1 MKKTGSNAR
10 IKSLATALCATTLLL
25 PVFLLPPALSAPSAK
40 SKTAVRKPLSQS
52 QPIAKDLKFGIEEYK
67 LANGMNVLLV
77 KRATTPVVTVNM
89 IYHVGSRN
97 EAVGYTGSTHFLEH
111 LMFKGTNKFDPL
123 KGNGLDDVLKKVGG
137 INNATTSYDR
147 TNYFE
152 VVPKNSIKLA
162 LELEADRM
170 RNLLLRKDDRDAEMT
185 VVRNELERGEDEPS
199 DLLMNMVYATAF
211 REHPYHHPVIGW
223 RSDVEGVPLARLR
236 KFYDDFY
243 YPDNATLV
251 VVGDF
256 DKSETLT
263 LIDKLFSPI
272 PRSKEK
278 MPAVYTKEPKQEGER
293 RFVVTRG
300 KELPR
305 ILIGYHV
312 PKATDAATAPLDI
325 LASALGDSSR
335 KNSRLYKSLI
345 ETGLCSEVSC
355 ANSSLLDPS
364 LFLIQ
369 ATVQPDKNPK
379 QVEAV
384 ILAEVDRLVKDNV
397 TASELSRSQSSIVKR
412 FKLALSDPMGFA
424 QSITEGVA
432 VADWQWWVAYPNSI
446 MKVTLQDTAKQ
457 AATIFGEE
465 NRTVGIYLPTGT
477 KQSQFAAAAD
487 VSLPPLVQDESE
499 PEKLAST
506 DLKPHTAANGQA
518 VKTNLSSLSARIKK
532 ITLAN
537 GLTILLLPSSTRDGT
552 VAMSGK
558 VKAGDFFAPPPRTV
572 RSDLLAK
579 MLSYGTT
586 TMSKKL
592 LAQKLESMGVSLE
605 FDGESFFHDFDCE
618 VVNEDLAD
626 LLKITFSCLTEPAF
640 DEKDFAEVKKLSIAQ
655 LKEDMAQTHSQA
667 WNKLLEKLYK
677 PGFVYHSPTFDDQIK
692 EVEGTTIE
700 DLKEHHKRFY
710 NPANTV
716 ISLVGDFDGEKTE
729 KFIHDTFDKWQ
740 KGEGSQVKMTD
751 VGLTGLGATRLTT
764 NLPDKNNVDIVLA
777 RPVPVSVKSKDYLPT
792 LIGNAILGY
801 DSFAC
806 RLAPVRD
813 RYGLTYSI
821 YSRIVDPEY
830 AFSPWAIELSVNP
843 ENIDKSLKIVRSIV
857 ADYTAKGITRAE
869 FEKEKSHLA
878 GAFQVGLRSPRALAK
893 KISEYEQLTIPM
905 TNLDNLA
912 ERLSKVELADV
923 NKAIKDYF
931 ALDKASLSI
940 AGNLEK
946 QAAGTHD

>member
-1 MKKTGSNAR
+1 MRYPGNISSKRNRKFLCS
-10 IKSLATALCATTLLL
+10 ALCAATLLF
-25 PVFLLPPALSAPSAK
+25 PGSHGAASAPAREN
-40 SKTAVRKPLSQS
+40 RKGTNSSTNKFSLSQ
-52 QPIAKDLKFGIEEYK
+52 PVAKDLKFGIEEYK
-67 LANGMNVLLV
+67 LANGMNILLV

-256 DKSETLT
+256 DKAETLS

-293 RFVVTRG
+293 RFVVSRG

-312 PKATDAATAPLDI
+312 PRATDAATAPLDI
-325 LASALGDSSR
+325 IASALGDSSR
-335 KNSRLYKSLI
+335 KNSRLYKSLV

-384 ILAEVDRLVKDNV
+384 ILAEVDRLVKENV
-397 TASELSRSQSSIVKR
+397 TSSELSRGQSSIVKR

-432 VADWQWWVAYPNSI
+432 VANWQWWVAYPHSI

-457 AATIFGEE
+457 SATTFGEE
-465 NRTVGIYLPTGT
+465 NRTVGIYLPVGT
-477 KQSQFAAAAD
+477 KLSQFAAAGE
-487 VSLPPLVQDESE
+487 VTLPPLVQDETE
-499 PEKLAST
+499 TKVASI
-506 DLKPHTAANGQA
+506 DLKPQGAAGTQPGKSGLA
-518 VKTNLSSLSARIKK
+518 SRIKK
-532 ITLAN
+532 ITLPN
-537 GLTILLLPSSTRDGT
+537 GLTFLLLPSSTRDGT

-558 VKAGDFFAPPPRTV
+558 VRAGDFFAPPPHTV
-572 RSDLLAK
+572 RADLLAK
-579 MLSYGTT
+579 IMSYGTT
-586 TMSKKL
+586 TLSKKV

-618 VVNEDLAD
+618 VVNEDLAE

-640 DEKDFAEVKKLSIAQ
+640 DEKDFAEVKKLSVAE

-677 PGFVYHSPTFDDQIK
+677 PGYVYHSPSFEAQIK
-692 EVEGTTIE
+692 DVEETTIE
-700 DLKEHHKRFY
+700 DLKEHHRRFY
-710 NPANTV
+710 NPSNTV

-729 KFIHDTFDKWQ
+729 KFIQETFAKWQ
-740 KGEGSQVKMTD
+740 KGEGSQVKISD
-751 VGLTGLGATRLTT
+751 EGLTGLGATRLTT
-764 NLPDKNNVDIVLA
+764 DLPDKNNVDIVLA

-792 LIGNAILGY
+792 LIGNAVLGY

-843 ENIDKSLKIVRSIV
+843 ENIEKSLKIVRSIV
-857 ADYTAKGITRAE
+857 ADFTSKGITQAE

-893 KISEYEQLTIPM
+893 KISEYEQLSIPM
-905 TNLDNLA
+905 TNLDNLPQ
-912 ERLSKVELADV
+912 RLSKVELAQV

-940 AGNLEK
+940 AGNLGKSEHK
-946 QAAGTHD
+946 EQ

>member
-1 MKKTGSNAR
+1 MKNPGSNDR
-10 IKSLATALCATTLLL
+10 IKIVSTLCATTLML
-25 PVFLLPPALSAPSAK
+25 PGFLSLPALSAPVDK
-40 SKTAVRKPLSQS
+40 SKPKTAASTPLSQS

-67 LANGMNVLLV
+67 LANGMNILLV

-312 PKATDAATAPLDI
+312 QKATDAATAPLDI

-369 ATVQPDKNPK
+369 ATVQPDRNPK

-397 TASELSRSQSSIVKR
+397 TASELSRGQSSIVKR
-412 FKLALSDPMGFA
+412 FKLSLSDPMGFA

-432 VADWQWWVAYPNSI
+432 VANWQWWVAYPNSI
-446 MKVTLQDTAKQ
+446 MKVSLKDTAKQ
-457 AATIFGEE
+457 AATIFAEE
-465 NRTVGIYLPTGT
+465 NRTVGIYLPSGT
-477 KQSQFAAAAD
+477 KQSQFAAAAE

-499 PEKLAST
+499 PEKIAST
-506 DLKPHTAANGQA
+506 DLKPQPATADPT
-518 VKTNLSSLSARIKK
+518 VKKNPSSLSARIKK
-532 ITLAN
+532 VTLAN

-572 RSDLLAK
+572 RSELLAK

-592 LAQKLESMGVSLE
+592 LAQKLESMGVSLDFE
-605 FDGESFFHDFDCE
+605 GESFFHDFDCE
-618 VVNEDLAD
+618 VVNEDLAE

-677 PGFVYHSPTFDDQIK
+677 PGYVYHSPTFDEQIK
-692 EVEGTTIE
+692 EVEVTTIE

-716 ISLVGDFDGEKTE
+716 ISLVGDFDSEKTE
-729 KFIHDTFDKWQ
+729 KFIRETFDKWQ

-751 VGLTGLGATRLTT
+751 EGLTGLGATRLTT

-857 ADYTAKGITRAE
+857 ADYTAKGITKTE

-912 ERLSKVELADV
+912 ERLAKVELADV

-946 QAAGTHD
+946 QTHD